1 MSLDYETLRVIWWLF
16 IVVLM
21 IGFALT
27 DGFDLGIAILLPF
40 VGQTDIQR
48 RVMINSIGPTWD
60 GNQVWFVAAGGA
72 LFAAWPLVYAA
83 AFSGLYV
90 ALLLSLFAL
99 FFRPLGFDYRS
110 KIDHPRWRSF
120 WDWGLFAGGLVP
132 TLIFGVAFG
141 NLLLGLPFHFDSALR
156 SYYTG
161 SFWGL
166 FSPFSV
172 LAGIISVTLMVMH
185 GAIYLQIK
193 TERKLATR
201 SKKVGVIAAII
212 LMTAFAL
219 AGLLVA
225 YGIDGYRVVSLPA
238 FDALPNPLAKIVEK
252 APGAWMD
259 NYTIYPRLRMVPIT
273 VFVAGTLTI
282 LFSLINRPGIAFIT
296 SGVSVACVIATA
308 SFSMFPFIMPSS
320 SNLNSSLT
328 VWDASSSHTTLTI
341 MFWVT
346 VIFLPIVIT
355 YTAWVYRVLRGKV
368 TEQDIQRNDHSVY

>member
-40 VGQTDIQR
+40 VGQSDIQR
-48 RVMINSIGPTWD
+48 RVIINSIGPTWD

-99 FFRPLGFDYRS
+99 FFRPLGFDYRG
-110 KIDHPRWRSF
+110 KIDDPRWRNL

-132 TLIFGVAFG
+132 ASIFGIAFG

-161 SFWGL
+161 SFWAL

-172 LAGIISVTLMVMH
+172 LAGIVSVALMLMH
-185 GAIYLQIK
+185 GGVYLQIK
-193 TERKLATR
+193 TEGDIAAR
-201 SKKVGVIAAII
+201 SKKVVIVAAII
-212 LMTAFAL
+212 LMAAFAL

-225 YGIDGYRVVSLPA
+225 FGIDGYRVVSIPGY
-238 FDALPNPLAKIVEK
+238 DASPNPLAKIVEK

-259 NYTIYPRLRMVPIT
+259 NYSVYPKLWMVPAA
-273 VFVAGTLTI
+273 VFVGATLTI
-282 LFSLINRPGIAFIT
+282 LLSAFNRVGIAFIT
-296 SGVSVACVIATA
+296 SGIAVAGVIATA

-328 VWDASSSHTTLTI
+328 VWDASSSYTTLSI

-346 VIFLPIVIT
+346 VIFLPIVIM

-368 TEQDIQRNDHSVY
+368 TEEDIRRNDHSVY

>member
-40 VGQTDIQR
+40 VGQSDIQR
-48 RVMINSIGPTWD
+48 RVIINSIGPTWD
-60 GNQVWFVAAGGA
+60 GNQVWFVTAGGA

-110 KIDHPRWRSF
+110 KIDDHRWRTL
-120 WDWGLFAGGLVP
+120 WDWGLFASGLVP
-132 TLIFGVAFG
+132 ALIFGIAFG
-141 NLLLGLPFHFDSALR
+141 NLFLGLPFHFDSALR

-161 SFWGL
+161 SFGAL
-166 FSPFSV
+166 FNPFSV
-172 LAGIISVTLMVMH
+172 LAGIVSVALVLMH
-185 GAIYLQIK
+185 GAVYLQLK
-193 TERKLATR
+193 TEGDIAAR
-201 SKKVGVIAAII
+201 SKKVVVIAAII

-225 YGIDGYRVVSLPA
+225 FGIDGYRMVSVPGY
-238 FDALPNPLAKIVEK
+238 DALPNPLVKIVEK

-259 NYTIYPRLRMVPIT
+259 NYSVYPELWMVPT
-273 VFVAGTLTI
+273 AVFVGGTLTI
-282 LFSLINRPGIAFIT
+282 LLSALNRAGLAFIT
-296 SGVSVACVIATA
+296 SSIAVAGIIATG

-320 SNLNSSLT
+320 TNLNSSLT
-328 VWDASSSHTTLTI
+328 VWDASSSYITLKI

-346 VIFLPIVIT
+346 IIFLPVVIM
-355 YTAWVYRVLRGKV
+355 YTSWVYRVLRGKV
-368 TEQDIQRNDHSVY
+368 TEDDIRLNDHSVY